1 MLSCYWCGGIPA
13 GTAGPPLA
21 KGENMVALVGTIG
34 SFSVDDLE
42 EAAAFYGDLLGMKV
56 TLAGDHG
63 PLWLHGPGGCDTLV
77 YLKPDHTPATF
88 TVLNLAVADVEQA
101 VDELTSC
108 GITFDRLDGYDLDA
122 RGIFH
127 GDGHALAWFT
137 DPADNSL
144 SIVQMG

>member
-1 MLSCYWCGGIPA
+1 MLSSYWYGGIPA
-13 GTAGPPLA
+13 GTVGPLLTE
-21 KGENMVALVGTIG
+21 GGNMVTFAGTFG

-42 EAAAFYGDLLGMKV
+42 AAADFYGELLGMKV

-63 PLWLHGPGGCDTLV
+63 PLWLHGVGGCDTLV
-77 YLKPDHTPATF
+77 YLKPDHAPATF

-101 VDELTSC
+101 VDELTSR
-108 GITFDRLDGYDLDA
+108 GLTFDRPDGYDLDA

-137 DPADNSL
+137 DPAGNSL
-144 SIVQMG
+144 SIVELG